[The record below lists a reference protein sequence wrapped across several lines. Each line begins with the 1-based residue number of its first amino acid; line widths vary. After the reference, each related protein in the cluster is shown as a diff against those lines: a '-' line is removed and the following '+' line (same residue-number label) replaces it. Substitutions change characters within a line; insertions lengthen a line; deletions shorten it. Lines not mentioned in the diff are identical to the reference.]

1 MTPDNLIASARELL
15 GFPFRHQGRS
25 PSGKVDCAGVI
36 CHTAERNGIPYA
48 DQRDYPR
55 QPGGSR
61 LESALDTQPSLV
73 RVPKSQVL
81 AGDVLLMRFD
91 GEPQHLALY
100 TGENIIH
107 AYETMGKVVEHAL
120 TDIWNRRIVA
130 VYRFAGVEHE

>member
-1 MTPDNLIASARELL
+1 MTPDDLIASARELL
-15 GFPFRHQGRS
+15 GLPFRHQGRS

-36 CHTAERNGIPYA
+36 CHVAARSGIPYL
-48 DQRDYPR
+48 DQTGYPR

-61 LESALDTQPSLV
+61 LENALDNQPSLS
-73 RVPKSQVL
+73 RVPISQMA
-81 AGDVLLMRFD
+81 AGDILLMRFD

-120 TDIWNRRIVA
+120 TDTWRRRIVRA
-130 VYRFAGVEHE
+130 YRFAGVEA

>member
-1 MTPDNLIASARELL
+1 MKPDDLIASARELL

-36 CHTAERNGIPYA
+36 CHVAERNGIPYA

-120 TDIWNRRIVA
+120 TDTWNRRIVA
-130 VYRFAGVEHE
+130 VYRFAGVDHE